1 MLNEGLN
8 VLSKEMKG
16 VIGIFILFIIIL
28 VGYYLLKRSG
38 LE

>member
-1 MLNEGLN
+1 MLNEGLDIM
-8 VLSKEMKG
+8 SKEVKG
-16 VIGIFILFIIIL
+16 ILGVLILFIIIL